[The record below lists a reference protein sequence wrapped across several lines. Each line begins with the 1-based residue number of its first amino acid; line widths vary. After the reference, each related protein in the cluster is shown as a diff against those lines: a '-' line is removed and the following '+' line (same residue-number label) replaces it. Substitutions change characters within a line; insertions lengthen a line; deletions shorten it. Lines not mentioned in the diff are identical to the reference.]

1 MDFSIKY
8 EDVDGSIR
16 QFQSGIQRLQDVVS
30 QLKNDISDFS
40 GGGFSGQSGEKFND
54 LIERKIGLVNQL
66 IQAYEG
72 AIGQLQTAKQNA
84 QEADQELQRRV
95 RAI

>member
-8 EDVDGSIR
+8 EDVDGAIR

-30 QLKNDISDFS
+30 QLKTDISDFN
-40 GGGFSGQSGEKFND
+40 GGGFTGQSADKFND